1 MLSQTSKFLLIL
13 MALIYTYVYVHIFY
27 VCAYLVID
35 VCIQLEKKENVAVY
49 MHVLLLICS

>member
-1 MLSQTSKFLLIL
+1 